1 MVPALSPPLEDPADD
16 DVLPALLLLAP
27 ASPLPPLPL
36 LPLAALS
43 LAPLLAPSLL
53 VASCGL
59 DLPEFEP
66 LRKSVTYQPE
76 PFNWNPA
83 AVSCFLNFASPQAGQ
98 SVRGASETFCSASF
112 AKPQASQR

>member
-1 MVPALSPPLEDPADD
+1 MLPALSPPLEDPADD
-16 DVLPALLLLAP
+16 AVLPALLLPAL
-27 ASPLPPLPL
+27 ASPLPPLL
-36 LPLAALS
+36 LLLLVALALV
-43 LAPLLAPSLL
+43 PLLAPSLL

-66 LRKSVTYQPE
+66 LRKSVTYQPV